1 MRRDIVKNKK
11 NGGMTLVEL
20 LIVVA
25 IVGILASVALPSW
38 NSQVQKVRRAEAR
51 NALLNVQLEQ
61 EKYRSTNGAYAGGLS
76 DLGLGHYETGDYY
89 NVSIV
94 SNSFTAFLATAAP
107 NTNGGQSDDSCGTF
121 AISQSGIVET
131 EPFALISE
139 CW

>member
-1 MRRDIVKNKK
+1 
-11 NGGMTLVEL
+11 MTLVEL

-38 NSQVQKVRRAEAR
+38 NSQVQKVLRADAR

-76 DLGLGHYETGDYY
+76 DLGLAHYETGDYY

-94 SNSFTAFLATAAP
+94 SNSFTGFLATAAP

>member
-1 MRRDIVKNKK
+1 
-11 NGGMTLVEL
+11 MTLVEL

-25 IVGILASVALPSW
+25 IVGILASIALPSW
-38 NSQVQKVRRAEAR
+38 NSQVQKVRRADAR

-61 EKYRSTNGAYAGGLS
+61 EKYRSTNGAYADGLS

-94 SNSFTAFLATAAP
+94 SNSVTAFLATAAP
-107 NTNGGQSDDSCGTF
+107 NTNGGQSDDNCGTF

>member
-1 MRRDIVKNKK
+1 MRQDIVKNKK

-25 IVGILASVALPSW
+25 IVGILASIALPSW
-38 NSQVQKVRRAEAR
+38 NSQVQKVRRADAR

-61 EKYRSTNGAYAGGLS
+61 EKYRSTNGAYAGSLS
-76 DLGLGHYETGDYY
+76 DLGLGHYETGNYY

-131 EPFALISE
+131 EPFALVSE

>member
-1 MRRDIVKNKK
+1 MRQDIVKNKK

-25 IVGILASVALPSW
+25 IVGILASIALPSW
-38 NSQVQKVRRAEAR
+38 NSQVQKDRRADAR

-61 EKYRSTNGAYAGGLS
+61 EKYRSTNGAYAGSLS
-76 DLGLGHYETGDYY
+76 DLGLGHYETGNYY

>member
-1 MRRDIVKNKK
+1 
-11 NGGMTLVEL
+11 MTLVEL

-38 NSQVQKVRRAEAR
+38 NSQVQKVRRADAR

-76 DLGLGHYETGDYY
+76 DLGLAHYETGDYY

-94 SNSFTAFLATAAP
+94 SSSFTGFLATAAP
-107 NTNGGQSDDSCGTF
+107 NINGGQSDDSCGTF

>member
-1 MRRDIVKNKK
+1 MKNKK

-38 NSQVQKVRRAEAR
+38 NSQVQKVRRADAR

-107 NTNGGQSDDSCGTF
+107 NTNGDQSDDSCGTF

-131 EPFALISE
+131 EPFARIAE

>member
-1 MRRDIVKNKK
+1 
-11 NGGMTLVEL
+11 MTLVEL

-25 IVGILASVALPSW
+25 IVGILASIALPSW
-38 NSQVQKVRRAEAR
+38 NSQVQKVRIADAR

-61 EKYRSTNGAYAGGLS
+61 EKYRSTNGAYAGSLS
-76 DLGLGHYETGDYY
+76 DLGLGHYETGNYY

>member
-1 MRRDIVKNKK
+1 MRRDIVKNIK

-25 IVGILASVALPSW
+25 IVGILASIALPSW
-38 NSQVQKVRRAEAR
+38 NSQVQKVRRADAR

-94 SNSFTAFLATAAP
+94 SHSFTAFLATATP